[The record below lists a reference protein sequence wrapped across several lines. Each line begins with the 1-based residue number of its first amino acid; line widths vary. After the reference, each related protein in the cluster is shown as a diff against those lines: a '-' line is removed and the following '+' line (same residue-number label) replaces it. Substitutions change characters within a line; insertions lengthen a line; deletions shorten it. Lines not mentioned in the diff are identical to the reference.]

1 MRVDNR
7 AKRIALYDMNRCIGV
22 KLILLK
28 EFNERRLEGV
38 TYDHR
43 KSNRNY

>member
-1 MRVDNR
+1 MEDR
-7 AKRIALYDMNRCIGV
+7 AKIKALRDMCRLDIRIS
-22 KLILLK
+22 LLK